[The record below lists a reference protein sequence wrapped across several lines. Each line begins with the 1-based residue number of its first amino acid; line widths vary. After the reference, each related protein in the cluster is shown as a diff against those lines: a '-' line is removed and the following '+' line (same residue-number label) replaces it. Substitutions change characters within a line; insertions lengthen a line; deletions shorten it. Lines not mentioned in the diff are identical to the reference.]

1 MAHQHHHHGHS
12 HGQHNHS
19 TDNIGWAFFLN
30 LFFTIIE
37 FIGGAFT
44 NSVAIMADAV
54 HDLGDT
60 VAIGVGYFFEKYSN
74 KKENNFY
81 TYGYR
86 RYSTLA
92 AMINIVVLTTGSI
105 LMIVKTIPR
114 LITPEAVDAQGMVY
128 MGILGVIVNGAA
140 VFKLMSNKNSA
151 NQRVMMLHMLEDTL
165 GWIAVLIGAGVMVFW
180 DLPIIDPILSLCIAT
195 FILYNAIKNLI
206 AIMPIFL
213 QAAPTGVDQEKII
226 NELIKIPDVVD
237 THDLHIW
244 SLDGEF
250 NIMSL
255 HLVVA
260 QKVTIERA
268 AEIKKKV
275 REIID
280 KDDVKHITI
289 EIEREDEDCHEDCN
303 H

>member
-1 MAHQHHHHGHS
+1 MAHQHNHHGHS

-37 FIGGAFT
+37 FIGGAYT

-60 VAIGVGYFFEKYSN
+60 VAIGVGFFFEKYSN
-74 KKENNFY
+74 KKENNYY

-128 MGILGVIVNGAA
+128 MGILGVLVNGAA

-180 DLPIIDPILSLCIAT
+180 DIPIIDPILSLCIAT
-195 FILYNAIKNLI
+195 FILFNAIKNLI

-213 QAAPTGVDQEKII
+213 QAAPSGVDQEKII
-226 NELIKIPDVVD
+226 SELIKIPDVVD

-268 AEIKKKV
+268 AELKKKV

-289 EIEREDEDCHEDCN
+289 EIEREDEDCEEDCN